1 VIRDQALE
9 NAVIACE
16 SALADYQ
23 AGLLDD
29 TELRRKLER
38 AGVVHTDAGSWF
50 LDIES
55 GHWRRYVPVPP
66 DLSFDAR
73 TVRRWRAGL
82 RQLMAPAPDPA
93 RSRLHASERAG
104 PGRK

>member
-1 VIRDQALE
+1 MTGEESLDK
-9 NAVIACE
+9 AVLACE

-29 TELRRKLER
+29 AELRRTLER
-38 AGVVHTDAGSWF
+38 AGIAHTDTGSWL

-55 GHWRRYVPVPP
+55 RHWRRYLPVPP
-66 DLSFDAR
+66 DRSFDAR

-82 RQLMAPAPDPA
+82 RQLVAPEPGPGGEPA
-93 RSRLHASERAG
+93 RTRARLS
-104 PGRK
+104 

>member
-1 VIRDQALE
+1 VIRDKTLE
-9 NAVIACE
+9 NAVLMCE
-16 SALADYQ
+16 TALADYQ

-29 TELRRKLER
+29 TELRRTLER

-55 GHWRRYVPVPP
+55 RHWRRYLPVPP

-82 RQLMAPAPDPA
+82 RQLMT
-93 RSRLHASERAG
+93 
-104 PGRK
+104 